1 MTSLNIHLFY
11 LEWNRVNTDTLLL
24 LTVFIIPGERKPL
37 LFLNLFN
44 TDIPVNTDTFYG
56 PLSPYKE
63 AWL

>member
-1 MTSLNIHLFY
+1 MTSLNIHLVY
-11 LEWNRVNTDTLLL
+11 LLSQTPLIRTPIR
-24 LTVFIIPGERKPL
+24 TVFIIPGERKPL

-63 AWL
+63 A